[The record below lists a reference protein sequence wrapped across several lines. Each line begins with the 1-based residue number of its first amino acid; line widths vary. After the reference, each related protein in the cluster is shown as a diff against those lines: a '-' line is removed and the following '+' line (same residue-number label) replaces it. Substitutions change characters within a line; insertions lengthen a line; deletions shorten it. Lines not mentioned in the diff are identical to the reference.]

1 MIIFKLW
8 SCHKMLEKKLTNILT
23 NVKYIA
29 LVGASDKVE
38 RPSYKVMK
46 YLINQGY
53 NVTPVSPKLAGK
65 ELLGQKVYAQLADIP
80 YPIDMVQ
87 VFRNSAAALE
97 VSQQAIAINAKVLW
111 LQLGVINEE
120 AKEMAEQAGLAVVMN
135 ACPKIEIPRL
145 GLEK

>member
-1 MIIFKLW
+1 
-8 SCHKMLEKKLTNILT
+8 MLEKKLIDILT

-80 YPIDMVQ
+80 YPIDMVE

>member
-1 MIIFKLW
+1 
-8 SCHKMLEKKLTNILT
+8 MLEKKLVDILT
-23 NVKYIA
+23 NIKFIA

-38 RPSYKVMK
+38 RPSYKVMQ

-65 ELLGQKVYAQLADIP
+65 KLLGQKVYAQLADIP
-80 YPIDMVQ
+80 YPIDMVH

-120 AKEMAEQAGLAVVMN
+120 AKKIAERAGLAVVMN

>member
-1 MIIFKLW
+1 
-8 SCHKMLEKKLTNILT
+8 MLEKKLTNILT

-80 YPIDMVQ
+80 YPIDMVE

>member
-1 MIIFKLW
+1 
-8 SCHKMLEKKLTNILT
+8 MLEKKLTNILT

-65 ELLGQKVYAQLADIP
+65 ELLGQKFMP
-80 YPIDMVQ
+80 
-87 VFRNSAAALE
+87 N
-97 VSQQAIAINAKVLW
+97 
-111 LQLGVINEE
+111 
-120 AKEMAEQAGLAVVMN
+120 
-135 ACPKIEIPRL
+135 
-145 GLEK
+145 

>member
-1 MIIFKLW
+1 
-8 SCHKMLEKKLTNILT
+8 MLEKKLAYILT

-38 RPSYKVMK
+38 RPSYRVMK

-80 YPIDMVQ
+80 YPIDMVE

>member
-1 MIIFKLW
+1 
-8 SCHKMLEKKLTNILT
+8 MLEKKLVDILT
-23 NVKYIA
+23 NIKFIA
-29 LVGASDKVE
+29 LVGASDNVE
-38 RPSYKVMK
+38 RPSYKVMQ

-65 ELLGQKVYAQLADIP
+65 KLLGQKVYAQLADIP
-80 YPIDMVQ
+80 YPIDMVH

-120 AKEMAEQAGLAVVMN
+120 AKKIAERAGLAVVMN

>member
-1 MIIFKLW
+1 
-8 SCHKMLEKKLTNILT
+8 MLEKKLTNILT

>member
-1 MIIFKLW
+1 
-8 SCHKMLEKKLTNILT
+8 MLEKKLIDILT
-23 NVKYIA
+23 NVKFIA
-29 LVGASDKVE
+29 LVGASDKVD
-38 RPSYKVMK
+38 RPSYKVMQ

-53 NVTPVSPKLAGK
+53 NVTPVSAKLAGK

-80 YPIDMVQ
+80 YPIDMVD

-97 VSQQAIAINAKVLW
+97 VSQQAITINAKVLW

-120 AKEMAEQAGLAVVMN
+120 AKKIAEFAGLTVVMN

>member
-1 MIIFKLW
+1 
-8 SCHKMLEKKLTNILT
+8 MLEKKLTNILT

-80 YPIDMVQ
+80 YPIDIVE

-145 GLEK
+145 ALEK